1 MDPAKLRYAE
11 THEWAGTE
19 GDLVVLGITKHAV
32 DLLTDIVFISLPDK
46 GDHTFKGESFG
57 EIESVKAVSDLYAP
71 VDGEIVA
78 VNDDLREEP
87 EAIAADPYGKGW
99 LIKIR
104 PEPGQNLDHLMTK
117 TDYDKKVASEAH

>member
-1 MDPAKLRYAE
+1 MEPAKLRYAE
-11 THEWAGTE
+11 THEWSGME
-19 GDLVVLGITKHAV
+19 GELVVVGITKYAV

-46 GDHTFKGESFG
+46 GDHTFKGDSFG

-87 EAIAADPYGKGW
+87 ETIAADPYGKGW

-104 PEPGQNLDHLMTK
+104 PEPGQNIDHLMTK
-117 TDYDKKVASEAH
+117 ADYDKKVASEAH